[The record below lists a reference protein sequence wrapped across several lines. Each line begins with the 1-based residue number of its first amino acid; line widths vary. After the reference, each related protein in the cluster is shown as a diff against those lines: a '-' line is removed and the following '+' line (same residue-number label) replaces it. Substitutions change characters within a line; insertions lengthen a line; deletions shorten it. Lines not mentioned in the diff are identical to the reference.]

1 MTQELYDR
9 LVIENG
15 AVDMIRLNCK
25 HSTDP
30 YPKDC
35 TVLICAGSGSRGI
48 TQLTLESLLRFYPDI
63 SVLVVNGSPDEFDLT
78 TYLEFMSLVYPNV
91 RVWNRGGLNSHGDMM
106 NDAIKEK
113 ITDEYILLLDNDSI
127 TIRGGYIEPMIE
139 QLQEG
144 YTLGTGALMLVT
156 RSNEACG
163 APKDESDILRY
174 IHPSC
179 GLIRRSIYIQLEPFK
194 NHGAPCV
201 FTMLDA
207 ERKGI
212 KVKAYPIDKH
222 TCHLSGANWCNTIWM
237 NDHDIWTRPFMSFI
251 VSNERQAKELE
262 KQCDHDFDVHF
273 LSNKSNALIIMH
285 DGNMTKQKI
294 QNRIYDLRFRVKGYY
309 VCYLPETVT
318 QIDRGFVKACREQA
332 VHENKLDQLLVWGV
346 RLVERK
352 KWQYEDCLLSQV

>member
-25 HSTDP
+25 NSTDP

-35 TVLICAGSGSRGI
+35 TVLICAGSGSRMI
-48 TQLTLESLLRFYPDI
+48 TQLSLESLLRFYPDI
-63 SVLVVNGSPDEFDLT
+63 SVLIVNGSPDEFDLT

-179 GLIRRSIYIQLEPFK
+179 GLIRRSIYIQLEPFE

-262 KQCDHDFDVHF
+262 KQCDHDFDIHA
-273 LSNKSNALIIMH
+273 LGTKSDALIIMH
-285 DGNMTKQKI
+285 DGNMSKQKI
-294 QNRIYDLRFRVKGYY
+294 QNRLYDLRFRIKGYY
-309 VCYLPETVT
+309 VCYLNETIGP
-318 QIDRGFVKACREQA
+318 IDRTFVRACREQI
-332 VHENKLDQLLVWGV
+332 VKEGKPDQSVVWGV
-346 RLVERK
+346 RLIERK
-352 KWQYEDCLLSQV
+352 KWQYEDCLLSQI

>member
-35 TVLICAGSGSRGI
+35 TVLICAGSGSRMI

-63 SVLVVNGSPDEFDLT
+63 SVLIVNGAPDEFDLT
-78 TYLEFMSLVYPNV
+78 TYLEFMSLVYKNV
-91 RVWNRGGLNSHGDMM
+91 KVWNRGGVNSHGDMM
-106 NDAIKEK
+106 NDAIKTM
-113 ITDEYILLLDNDSI
+113 ITDEYILLMDNDNI
-127 TIRGGYIEPMIE
+127 TIRGGFIEPMIE

-163 APKDESDILRY
+163 APEDESDILRY

-179 GLIRRSIYIQLEPFK
+179 GMIRRSIYIQLAPFK

-207 ERKGI
+207 ELKGI
-212 KVKAYPIDKH
+212 KVKGYPIANY
-222 TCHLSGANWCNTIWM
+222 TCHLSGASWCDTIWM

-262 KQCDHDFDVHF
+262 KQCDHDFDIHS
-273 LSNKSNALIIMH
+273 LGPKSDALIIMH
-285 DGNMTKQKI
+285 DGGMEKRKI
-294 QNRIYDLRFRVKGYY
+294 QNRLYDLRFRVKGYY
-309 VCYLPETVT
+309 VCYLNETIGL
-318 QIDRGFVKACREQA
+318 IDRAFVRTCREQA
-332 VHENKLDQLLVWGV
+332 VRESKPELLDVWGV

-352 KWQYEDCLLSQV
+352 RWQYEDCLMSQI